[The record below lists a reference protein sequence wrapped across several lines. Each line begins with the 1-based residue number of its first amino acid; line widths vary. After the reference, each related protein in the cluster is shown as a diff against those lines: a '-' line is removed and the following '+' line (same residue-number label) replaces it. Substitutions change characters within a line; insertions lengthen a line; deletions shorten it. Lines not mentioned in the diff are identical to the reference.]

1 MNEAR
6 VTPLP
11 VVILLSGNGSNL
23 QAIIDATITDALPVA
38 VKAVLSNKPQAYGL
52 ERARRAGLRTAA
64 LDHTTFTDR
73 ASFDRALM
81 ALIDAYQPE
90 LVILAGFMRI
100 LTPEFVRHYHGRLLN
115 IHPSLLPNYTGLD
128 THRRALAAG
137 EREHGASVHFVT
149 EELDGGPVII
159 QGRVPV
165 QPGDT
170 PESLSERVLA
180 LEHRIYPLA
189 IRWCAEGRVRLGGS
203 SIIFDGQ
210 PLTRPLTLRPGQ
222 AQPDYPAAPT
232 KPYPLE

>member
-100 LTPEFVRHYHGRLLN
+100 LTPAFVSHYSGRLLN
-115 IHPSLLPNYTGLD
+115 IHPSLLPKYKGLH
-128 THRRALAAG
+128 THQRALEAG
-137 EREHGASVHFVT
+137 DREHGCSVHFVT
-149 EELDGGPVII
+149 EELDGGPLVVQAI
-159 QGRVPV
+159 VPV
-165 QPGDT
+165 QSDDT
-170 PESLSERVLA
+170 PDSLAQRVHA
-180 LEHRIYPLA
+180 EEHRIYPLA
-189 IRWCAEGRVRLGGS
+189 MRWFAEGRLRLGSTGAEL
-203 SIIFDGQ
+203 DGQ
-210 PLTRPLTLRPGQ
+210 ALPPCGQQLRH
-222 AQPDYPAAPT
+222 
-232 KPYPLE
+232 